1 MGRPVASKQPPRTY
15 VISLENRKARG
26 SGHERPAEILE
37 AARELFLEHG
47 IEKVSTRQIASR
59 VGMSQTALYVYF
71 NSKEEMYEALVDA
84 AFTKLNAA
92 FERLKTPDDPLT
104 TLRLAIGGYI
114 RFGLNN
120 PDEYR
125 IAFLLRDA
133 RRMAAQRSGEHRH
146 TIGMQVFSMLE
157 KLISDCI
164 AGGVIGDD
172 GDQGRA
178 TAKVVWAAVHGV
190 VALLLA
196 YPDFGWEPTDTLIAR
211 HTEMLLNGLV
221 VQPRVQSRDGGGT

>member
-1 MGRPVASKQPPRTY
+1 M
-15 VISLENRKARG
+15 ISLENRKARG

-47 IEKVSTRQIASR
+47 IEKVSTRQIANR

-71 NSKEEMYEALVDA
+71 NSKEAMYDALVDT

-92 FERLKTPDDPLT
+92 FERLKTPDDPLA

-125 IAFLLRDA
+125 IAFLLRDG
-133 RRMAAQRSGEHRH
+133 RRVAAHPSGERRNS
-146 TIGMQVFSMLE
+146 TGMQVFSMLE
-157 KLISDCI
+157 RLIADCI
-164 AGGVIGDD
+164 SGGAIGDD
-172 GDQGRA
+172 GDQGKA
-178 TAKVVWAAVHGV
+178 TAKVLWAAVHGI

-196 YPDFGWEPTDTLIAR
+196 YPDFGWEPTDALIDR
-211 HTEMLLNGLV
+211 HTDMLLHGLV
-221 VQPRVQSRDGGGT
+221 VQPKTVAAP